1 MANELDD
8 WLNAYNFDNDYM
20 PVGVTNE
27 PSANLQNQVHQTSTG
42 APWVGNAPAPV
53 AGMYPNG
60 SQEEEPFDETETES
74 SLLEE
79 RVRSLEESLSKYRK
93 ATVRMSEKVKEL
105 PSEGT
110 LKNLQV
116 KQGEISKNI
125 KDLQSKITEIYARDL
140 QHTQLSGKVDNLQA
154 WAIDMKGTL
163 DKAVNAMK
171 SMRAENENTTASHRQ
186 RNNQRIRRSRVV

>member
-1 MANELDD
+1 
-8 WLNAYNFDNDYM
+8 
-20 PVGVTNE
+20 
-27 PSANLQNQVHQTSTG
+27 
-42 APWVGNAPAPV
+42 
-53 AGMYPNG
+53 
-60 SQEEEPFDETETES
+60 
-74 SLLEE
+74 
-79 RVRSLEESLSKYRK
+79 
-93 ATVRMSEKVKEL
+93 MSEKLKEL

-163 DKAVNAMK
+163 DKVDP
-171 SMRAENENTTASHRQ
+171 SHRD
-186 RNNQRIRRSRVV
+186 NVSIDTTIFEPSCSCSW